1 MKSGMTVVPLRCL
14 HHIKRHHPAATFL
27 SALHFLFHA
36 FWAPP
41 NRDLTTPAG
50 VAAALGAAPEGFEG
64 VGNGAGKAGGEVL
77 FTAEE
82 VGRILEA
89 AGTEEMKGALKATTQ
104 EALEKGAFGAPW
116 LWVSDGRGRAEPF
129 FGSDR

>member
-14 HHIKRHHPAATFL
+14 HHIKRHYPASTFL

-41 NRDLTTPAG
+41 NRDLTTLEG
-50 VAAALGAAPEGFEG
+50 VGAALADAPEGFEG
-64 VGNGAGKAGGEVL
+64 ARNGAGKGGLL
-77 FTAEE
+77 FTADE
-82 VGRILEA
+82 VKGILEA
-89 AGTEEMKGALKATTQ
+89 AGTEEMKGLLKATTQ
-104 EALEKGAFGAPW
+104 EALGKGAFGAPW